1 MTLLQTFMCEF
12 LRKHGFPFLLG
23 THLEVKLL
31 GCMLTV
37 RLMIQGTA
45 RLCSEVAALFYIPT
59 MYEGSNFSISFSISV
74 IVHLFY

>member
-59 MYEGSNFSISFSISV
+59 MYEGSNFPISLLTLVTIS
-74 IVHLFY
+74 L